1 MPEPISKFTAFV
13 AELRRRR
20 VFRVAAFYGG
30 IAFVIVQI
38 IDGTFD
44 LMGVPAW
51 VGRLMVV
58 LLALGFPVSMILAW
72 VFDITPEGIVRTGK
86 AEDVPAPR
94 AGGKPFTSNRAL
106 IVIAVLAVAFG
117 VWSRWGG
124 TGETAVSVS
133 EPALGPRSIAVLPF
147 ANLSDSQE
155 DEYFSA
161 GVTDDI
167 ITHLTKIGDLKV
179 ISRTSAMLYKD
190 SPKSLRVIAEE
201 LGVANILEGT
211 VRRHGNR
218 VRITSQL
225 IDARTDAHLW
235 AETYDRELT
244 DIFAIQSDV
253 ARKIATALKAML
265 STDERQRIEK
275 RPTESTEAYHFYL
288 RGQYFWNRRTTEDL
302 FRAIGY
308 FEQAIEADSSYAQA
322 YVGLADCYIW
332 LAHYEIPPKQAFPI
346 ARRALAR
353 ALEIDNGSAGA
364 YVSLAHILN
373 EHEWDWANA
382 ESAFQR
388 AIELKPNYA
397 EAHRLYGWYFIHI
410 GQLDKAI
417 AEMERALELDPLS
430 YLINTN
436 MAYPYSLL
444 GQFSQAFEY
453 LQKTLELNPDYPLA
467 YMALGEN
474 YRRAGRHG
482 EAVEAHEKAVAL
494 DKGNALY
501 LSYLGYTYGVA
512 GHRDKALAILRELHE
527 MSKEKYV
534 SPWAMAMPYIG
545 LRELEQALDWLDKAY
560 VEGDLLIA
568 WLKVFP
574 EFDPLRSDPRFA
586 DLLRRMKFPE

>member
-1 MPEPISKFTAFV
+1 M
-13 AELRRRR
+13 
-20 VFRVAAFYGG
+20 
-30 IAFVIVQI
+30 
-38 IDGTFD
+38 
-44 LMGVPAW
+44 
-51 VGRLMVV
+51 
-58 LLALGFPVSMILAW
+58 
-72 VFDITPEGIVRTGK
+72 
-86 AEDVPAPR
+86 
-94 AGGKPFTSNRAL
+94 
-106 IVIAVLAVAFG
+106 
-117 VWSRWGG
+117 
-124 TGETAVSVS
+124 
-133 EPALGPRSIAVLPF
+133 
-147 ANLSDSQE
+147 
-155 DEYFSA
+155 
-161 GVTDDI
+161 
-167 ITHLTKIGDLKV
+167 
-179 ISRTSAMLYKD
+179 
-190 SPKSLRVIAEE
+190 
-201 LGVANILEGT
+201 
-211 VRRHGNR
+211 
-218 VRITSQL
+218 
-225 IDARTDAHLW
+225 
-235 AETYDRELT
+235 
-244 DIFAIQSDV
+244 
-253 ARKIATALKAML
+253 
-265 STDERQRIEK
+265 
-275 RPTESTEAYHFYL
+275 
-288 RGQYFWNRRTTEDL
+288 
-302 FRAIGY
+302 
-308 FEQAIEADSSYAQA
+308 
-322 YVGLADCYIW
+322 GLADCYIW

-467 YMALGEN
+467 YMTLGEN

-512 GHRDKALAILRELHE
+512 GHREKALAILRELHE

-545 LRELEQALDWLDKAY
+545 LGELDQALDWLDKAY

-586 DLLRRMKFPE
+586 DLLRRMNYPE